1 MITQDVKKIKR
12 LISMMIKRIP
22 DQQLIIINKDL
33 VEIKDNIDSE
43 IGRRAYNEEHNQTG
57 GQ

>member
-43 IGRRAYNEEHNQTG
+43 IGRRSYNEEHNQTG
-57 GQ
+57 G